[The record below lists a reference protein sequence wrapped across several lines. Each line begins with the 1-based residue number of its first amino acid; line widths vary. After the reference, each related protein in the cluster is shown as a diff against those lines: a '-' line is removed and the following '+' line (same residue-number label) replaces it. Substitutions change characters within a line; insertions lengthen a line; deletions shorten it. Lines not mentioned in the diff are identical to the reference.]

1 MNEDFRIKLPRWRV
15 NVLFTPADATGSKNR
30 KNNGIFPAGHP
41 FSGQTGSNPALTA
54 AT

>member
-1 MNEDFRIKLPRWRV
+1 MFYLPRQMR
-15 NVLFTPADATGSKNR
+15 PGSKNR